1 TEGLLV
7 IFSDASNPAAGQAQD
22 RVTVT
27 NVDNVAAPVLVGNTA
42 GSTALIVDDSA
53 SQSARTVT
61 VDNNL
66 VLGLTR
72 PGTYVVGGTGVSSLE
87 VKGSSGVNVYNVE
100 GTAAGTPVTITA
112 AGFETFNVTPSSQE
126 LGLIQ
131 SDLTIN
137 TGRVASV
144 FINDQNGAALAGHSV
159 PATYSVLP
167 FTIFTQSL
175 VHEGLQ
181 VQSTNAAGRVFI
193 NGPGG
198 LTL

>member
-1 TEGLLV
+1 
-7 IFSDASNPAAGQAQD
+7 
-22 RVTVT
+22 
-27 NVDNVAAPVLVGNTA
+27 
-42 GSTALIVDDSA
+42 
-53 SQSARTVT
+53 
-61 VDNNL
+61 
-66 VLGLTR
+66 
-72 PGTYVVGGTGVSSLE
+72 
-87 VKGSSGVNVYNVE
+87 
-100 GTAAGTPVTITA
+100 TPVTITA

-198 LTL
+198 LTLNGSSLNDTYNVDGQGLTSTPSNPIYLNTGTDHNTVNVCPTTHALGLLGADVTILGGGPTDVV